1 MMRPKKNRMIGSLRK
16 EFVKRRKSK
25 RPSRR
30 KPKRR
35 QKRPR
40 RTARKRLKMM

>member
-1 MMRPKKNRMIGSLRK
+1 MMRPKRNRMIGSLRI
-16 EFVKRRKSK
+16 EFEKRRKSL
-25 RPSRR
+25 RPIRR

-40 RTARKRLKMM
+40 RTARKRLKMI

>member
-1 MMRPKKNRMIGSLRK
+1 MIRPIRRRMIGSLRR
-16 EFVKRRKSK
+16 EFVKRRKRL

-35 QKRPR
+35 LKRPR
-40 RTARKRLKMM
+40 RTAKKRLKMM